1 MSLSSVLLSLVL
13 AGFAAGSDLDAIKAE
28 PNLERRSERAL
39 ENGKRAVEDA
49 RAAFDAGDFAKMQTA
64 LNEVAESVDV
74 SYAALS
80 ETRKSPRKSPKYF
93 KKAEMT
99 IGDMLRRLKSL
110 ESDASVE
117 DRPMVQKTERQLHE
131 IRDNIVSG
139 IMSKKKLTETPRTR
153 RLPYGPLPANTAA
166 ARRDRPG
173 AGA

>member
-13 AGFAAGSDLDAIKAE
+13 AGFAAGADLEAIKAE

-49 RAAFDAGDFAKMQTA
+49 RAAFNAGDFAKMQAA

-74 SYAALS
+74 SYDALS
-80 ETRKSPRKSPKYF
+80 ETGKHPRKSPKYF
-93 KKAEMT
+93 KKAEMA

-117 DRPMVQKTERQLHE
+117 DRPMVQKTEQQLHE
-131 IRDNIVSG
+131 IRDNLVSG
-139 IMSKKKLTETPRTR
+139 IMSKKK
-153 RLPYGPLPANTAA
+153 
-166 ARRDRPG
+166 
-173 AGA
+173 